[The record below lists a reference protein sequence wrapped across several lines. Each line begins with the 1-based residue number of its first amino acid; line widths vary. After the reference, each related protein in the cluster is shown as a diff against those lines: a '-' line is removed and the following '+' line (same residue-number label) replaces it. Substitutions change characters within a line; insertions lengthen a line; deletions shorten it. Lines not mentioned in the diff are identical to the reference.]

1 MKKLYIYIY
10 IQVEFH
16 FIQNLN
22 PIGIK
27 ISNQFVCCYLIN
39 PIKGGLK
46 KSSYEQKEKK
56 KTFFYGKKGNF
67 SLVTKTKKKKQ
78 TNKRFFLEEQTF
90 IIYRYF
96 FLEERE
102 GVYFKLKYL
111 LPYLQFFFKK
121 KLYPKTFLVNQ
132 HEQKFLS
139 FVFPIMLLFFFFS
152 L

>member
-1 MKKLYIYIY
+1 MKKECTPVMGFRHTHTHTHTYIN

-16 FIQNLN
+16 LIQNLN

-46 KSSYEQKEKK
+46 KMSYEQKEKRK
-56 KTFFYGKKGNF
+56 HFLFIYGKRKLFFYNQ
-67 SLVTKTKKKKQ
+67 KKKK
-78 TNKRFFLEEQTF
+78 KLDEQTF

-96 FLEERE
+96 FFFGKERG

-111 LPYLQFFFKK
+111 LPYLQFFF
-121 KLYPKTFLVNQ
+121 F
-132 HEQKFLS
+132 
-139 FVFPIMLLFFFFS
+139 
-152 L
+152 